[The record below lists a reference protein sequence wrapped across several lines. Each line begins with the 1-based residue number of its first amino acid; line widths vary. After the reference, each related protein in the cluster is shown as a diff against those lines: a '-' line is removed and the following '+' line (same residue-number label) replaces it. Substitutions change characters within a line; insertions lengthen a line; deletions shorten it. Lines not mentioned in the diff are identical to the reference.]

1 MDVNNTE
8 QSLQETTQTLQEYKD
23 IAEQIN
29 KFIEKGDDY
38 SDVVR
43 KVGEEAESA
52 LQKIDESKQNVGDLS
67 TTIDGI
73 DGIDLRDL
81 IASEEELKTLDDQ
94 VDALVTEEIN
104 VLERRLETQEYRL
117 QQYEDDLSEL
127 KKQIQHNMNL
137 FDALPTTCFKVA
149 SNFEQ

>member
-1 MDVNNTE
+1 M
-8 QSLQETTQTLQEYKD
+8 SLGFPHVE
-23 IAEQIN
+23 
-29 KFIEKGDDY
+29 
-38 SDVVR
+38 
-43 KVGEEAESA
+43 
-52 LQKIDESKQNVGDLS
+52 DLS

-81 IASEEELKTLDDQ
+81 IASEEELKELDDQ

-104 VLERRLETQEYRL
+104 VLESRLETQEYRL

-127 KKQIQHNMNL
+127 KKQIQHNMKL

>member
-1 MDVNNTE
+1 M
-8 QSLQETTQTLQEYKD
+8 SLGFPHVE
-23 IAEQIN
+23 
-29 KFIEKGDDY
+29 
-38 SDVVR
+38 
-43 KVGEEAESA
+43 
-52 LQKIDESKQNVGDLS
+52 DLS

-81 IASEEELKTLDDQ
+81 IASEEELKELDDQ

-127 KKQIQHNMNL
+127 KKQIQHNMKL
-137 FDALPTTCFKVA
+137 FDALSTTCFKVA